1 MIYFHTKSVAPS
13 IFNKNIYFLHSYIM
27 GVVKSAYVESLKIK
41 LNYETIKFGINVK
54 SPDTKK

>member
-41 LNYETIKFGINVK
+41 LNYETIKF
-54 SPDTKK
+54 